1 MHRLIYD
8 LHVRLLLIVVFCCI
22 VDLLWVIEVKPSL
35 VSHGVAHLMFC
46 CIFAWGMQ
54 NSLLKRYFAP
64 GWVRKYVWD
73 LISNFLNEGW
83 PKQLLQLAIYPLL
96 YEERVQPA
104 AITTMQLNVII
115 DKNDSPNQSILMRNF
130 CYFSRACSNRH
141 GLIRKY
147 GLNICR
153 QCFREYANDIG
164 FKKVNSESDSPIVYE
179 NSDCYSFCFPA
190 GLNVRFKRWH
200 TLSMSNTK

>member
-1 MHRLIYD
+1 M
-8 LHVRLLLIVVFCCI
+8 
-22 VDLLWVIEVKPSL
+22 
-35 VSHGVAHLMFC
+35 
-46 CIFAWGMQ
+46 
-54 NSLLKRYFAP
+54 
-64 GWVRKYVWD
+64 
-73 LISNFLNEGW
+73 
-83 PKQLLQLAIYPLL
+83 
-96 YEERVQPA
+96 QPA
-104 AITTMQLNVII
+104 AITTMQLNVIVN
-115 DKNDSPNQSILMRNF
+115 KNDSPNQSILMRNS

-190 GLNVRFKRWH
+190 GLNVRFKR
-200 TLSMSNTK
+200 